1 MARKTYS
8 FSLEEDIRRD
18 FKTKCSEDNV
28 NMNDLLELLMDKY
41 LQGDIVV
48 KKEIRLE
55 VRND

>member
-8 FSLEEDIRRD
+8 FSLEENIRRD
-18 FKTKCSEDNV
+18 FKAKCGEDHV
-28 NMNDLLELLMDKY
+28 NMNDVLELLMDKY

-48 KKEIRLE
+48 KKEIKLE

>member
-8 FSLEEDIRRD
+8 FSLEEKIRRD
-18 FKTKCSEDNV
+18 FKTKCGEDHV
-28 NMNDLLELLMDKY
+28 NMNDVLELLMDKY

>member
-8 FSLEEDIRRD
+8 FSLEEDIRKD
-18 FKTKCSEDNV
+18 FKTKCGEDSV
-28 NMNDLLELLMDKY
+28 NMNDVLELLMDKY

>member
-8 FSLEEDIRRD
+8 FSLEENIRRD
-18 FKTKCSEDNV
+18 FKAKCREDYV
-28 NMNDLLELLMDKY
+28 NMNDVLELLMDKY